1 MTPAAIIR
9 EAQAEGVRL
18 ALSPAGSIKA
28 SGERAAVARWQSVI
42 RSHKAQIIEALKTEA
57 GDKAG
62 VSCWWRVC
70 YCDRPPLEIL
80 YPSGAGRAEVLAAY
94 PGALEAYPFT
104 PCIRRPSSPLSGE
117 EETLLRR
124 WLAQDGETDPA
135 IIAATIDQ
143 CQRDAHARHYFINK
157 RAAAELPQSG
167 SYKKGGRYALHTK
180 TADFLS
186 CSGYLPVLHTP
197 QATARD
203 SLNRG
208 RYVGQ

>member
-1 MTPAAIIR
+1 MTSTGIIR
-9 EAQAEGVRL
+9 EAQADGVRL
-18 ALSPAGSIKA
+18 ALSTSGNIKA
-28 SGERAAVARWQSVI
+28 SGDSAAVNRWMPVI
-42 RSHKAQIIEALKTEA
+42 RKHKAEIIDALKTT
-57 GDKAG
+57 
-62 VSCWWRVC
+62 SRWWRVC
-70 YCDRPPLEIL
+70 CCDRPPLEIL
-80 YPSGAGRAEVLAAY
+80 YPSGASRAEVLAAY
-94 PGALEAYPFT
+94 PDAQQVQPFT
-104 PCIRRPSSPLSGE
+104 PCPRRPSRPMSGE
-117 EETLLRR
+117 EEALLRR
-124 WLAQDGETDPA
+124 WLAQTGETDPA